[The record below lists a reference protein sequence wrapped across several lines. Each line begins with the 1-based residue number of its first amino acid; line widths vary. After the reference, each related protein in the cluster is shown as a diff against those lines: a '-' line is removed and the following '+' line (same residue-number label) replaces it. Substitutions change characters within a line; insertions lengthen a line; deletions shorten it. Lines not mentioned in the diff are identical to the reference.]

1 MEIKKIKLDDNGC
14 LYPNKLKDWYFPN
27 WFNKEH
33 FELFLDL
40 PLSDEQFE
48 KLKEELE
55 NSNLM
60 DEVSNLVREF
70 LLDYKKLFIK
80 DKMED

>member
-27 WFNKEH
+27 WFNK
-33 FELFLDL
+33 
-40 PLSDEQFE
+40 EQFE